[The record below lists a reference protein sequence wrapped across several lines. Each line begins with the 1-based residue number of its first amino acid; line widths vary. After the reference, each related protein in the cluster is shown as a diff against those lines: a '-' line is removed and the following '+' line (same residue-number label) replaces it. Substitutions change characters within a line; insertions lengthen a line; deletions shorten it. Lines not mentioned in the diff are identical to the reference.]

1 MVYKK
6 KKFDA
11 VEMSR
16 KLRRETGRLLSKM
29 TPKQQMEF
37 LNKRLERF
45 NDHSASKHLPKAA

>member
-1 MVYKK
+1 MVQKK

-16 KLRRETGRLLSKM
+16 TLRRETGRLLSKM
-29 TPKQQMEF
+29 SPKQQMEF

-45 NDHSASKHLPKAA
+45 GDHSTSKHLPKAA